1 MGERHSKGKLM
12 RVFAT
17 RSDRATGRHLVPK
30 LVAVGHEVIG
40 GGTGIW
46 SFIEITDAAADRSWS
61 RH

>member
-1 MGERHSKGKLM
+1 M

-30 LVAVGHEVIG
+30 LLAAGHEVIG